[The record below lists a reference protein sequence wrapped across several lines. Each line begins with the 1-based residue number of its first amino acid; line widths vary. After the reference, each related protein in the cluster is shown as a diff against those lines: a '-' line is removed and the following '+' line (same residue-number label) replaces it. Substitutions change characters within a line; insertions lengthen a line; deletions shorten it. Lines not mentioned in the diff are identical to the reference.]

1 MKIHTYL
8 PVEMS
13 SYLSQLAIRP
23 GITQTRTKNE
33 LITLILAG
41 FLSIKPWEARA
52 WVWKRTQAHYVLV
65 DGVRLVNPE
74 WVMLHVQL
82 IDIDVGGTR
91 LEGDEVRRS
100 LEALAHDEVP
110 KRSSIDRGM
119 ASLMYSALLWATE
132 EMFPRS
138 KFGAKKIE
146 SPFASLT
153 APDLGPKQRHRK

>member
-1 MKIHTYL
+1 MSAPKLHIYL

-13 SYLSQLAIRP
+13 TYLSELAIRP

-41 FLSIKPWEARA
+41 FLSVKPWESRA
-52 WVWKRTQAHYVLV
+52 WGWKRAQAHYVLV

-74 WVMLHVQL
+74 WVMLHVQIL
-82 IDIDVGGTR
+82 DIDVGGTH
-91 LEGDEVRRS
+91 LKGAEIRRS
-100 LEALAHDEVP
+100 LETLAHDEVP

-138 KFGAKKIE
+138 KFGTKKIE
-146 SPFASLT
+146 SPFDSLV
-153 APDLGPKQRHRK
+153 APDLGPK